1 MARTIAIVMAAG
13 MGTRMKSKRSK
24 VLFEIA
30 GRPLVYYPVRAA
42 LAAGADFAVLVTSP
56 SGREQVAEAL
66 SGGVDAAQFSCV
78 VQDPPR
84 GTGDAVM
91 VAMRDAAASGCQRV
105 LIVSGDTPLISA
117 DDLAPLFAALTEAP
131 GAKVTF
137 LTFQAADATG
147 YGRVLR
153 DAKGNVSEIREHR
166 DLRSDAERQVREV
179 NAGFYLVDAAFLRE
193 ALQGLKPENSQGEY
207 YLTDVVR
214 LAAQSGGA
222 IAVSRP
228 EQNLMGINDRVQLAD
243 AERLLFRRIADQH
256 RRAGVSITGDVC
268 IDDGVVIE
276 QDVSIAAGVCLRGTV
291 HIAER
296 ASIDVGC
303 VIEDS
308 SIGAESKVLPY
319 CVIASSTVGQR
330 TQIGPFA
337 HLRPDSIIEDE
348 AKIGN
353 FVETKK
359 TRMGRG
365 AKANHLTY
373 LGDADVGEGSNIGAG
388 TICCNYDGFNK
399 SKTTIGKN
407 VFIGSDSQLV
417 APVTVGDDAYVA
429 TATTVTENVP
439 AEALAIGRV
448 RQSNKA
454 GYAKLLREKLSA
466 RKKAGH

>member
-1 MARTIAIVMAAG
+1 MAAG
-13 MGTRMKSKRSK
+13 LGTRMKSKRPK
-24 VLFEIA
+24 VLFAIA
-30 GRPLVYYPVRAA
+30 GRPLVYYPVQAA
-42 LAAGADFAVLVTSP
+42 LAAGAEFTLLVTSP
-56 SGREQVAEAL
+56 SGQKQVAEAL
-66 SGGVDAAQFSCV
+66 GGHVDAERFSCV

-91 VAMRDAAASGCQRV
+91 VAMRAAAAAACQRV
-105 LIVSGDTPLISA
+105 LIVSGDTPLISV
-117 DDLAPLFAALTEAP
+117 DDLRPMFDAFTATPSAKLAL
-131 GAKVTF
+131 
-137 LTFQAADATG
+137 LTFVAADATG

-153 DAKGNVSEIREHR
+153 DAQGQVSEIREHR
-166 DLRSDAERQVREV
+166 DLKSDAERQVREV

-193 ALQGLKPENSQGEY
+193 ALQSLKPENSQGEY
-207 YLTDVVR
+207 YLTDIVR

-243 AERLLFRRIADQH
+243 AERLLFRRIADRH
-256 RRAGVSITGDVC
+256 RRAGVSITGEVC
-268 IDDGVVIE
+268 IDEGVLIE
-276 QDVSIAAGVCLRGTV
+276 PDASIAAGVSLRGAV
-291 HIAER
+291 RIGEG
-296 ASIDVGC
+296 ASIDVGS
-303 VIEDS
+303 VIENS
-308 SIGAESKVLPY
+308 SIGADSKVLPY
-319 CVIASSTVGQR
+319 CVITSSSVGQK

-337 HLRPDSIIEDE
+337 HLRPDSVIEDE

-417 APVTVGDDAYVA
+417 APVTVGDGAYVA
-429 TATTVTENVP
+429 TATTVTEDVP
-439 AEALAIGRV
+439 SDALAIGRT
-448 RQSNKA
+448 RQANKP
-454 GYAKLLREKLSA
+454 GYAKLLREKLGA
-466 RKKAGH
+466 RKKGAH

>member
-1 MARTIAIVMAAG
+1 MAAG
-13 MGTRMKSKRSK
+13 LGTRMKSQRPK
-24 VLFEIA
+24 VLFTIA

-42 LAAGADFAVLVTSP
+42 LGCGADFALLVTSP
-56 SGREQVAEAL
+56 GGQQQVAEAL
-66 SGGVDAAQFSCV
+66 AGHVDAQRFSCV

-84 GTGDAVM
+84 GTGDAVR
-91 VAMRDAAASGCQRV
+91 VAMRAAAAADCQRV
-105 LIVSGDTPLISA
+105 LIVSGDTPLIDA
-117 DDLAPLFAALTEAP
+117 DDLTPMVDALAAAP
-131 GAKVTF
+131 GAKLAL
-137 LTFQAADATG
+137 LTFVAADATG

-153 DAKGNVSEIREHR
+153 DAQGKVSEIREHR

-179 NAGFYLVDAAFLRE
+179 NAGFYLVDAAFLRS
-193 ALQGLKPENSQGEY
+193 ALQTLKPENSQGEY
-207 YLTDVVR
+207 YLTDIVR
-214 LAAQSGGA
+214 LAAQAGGA
-222 IAVSRP
+222 VAVSRP

-268 IDDGVVIE
+268 IDEGVVIE
-276 QDVSIAAGVCLRGTV
+276 QDACVGAGVALRGKV
-291 HIAER
+291 HIGAR
-296 ASIDVGC
+296 ASIDVGS
-303 VIEDS
+303 VIENS
-308 SIGAESKVLPY
+308 SIGADTKVLPY
-319 CVIASSTVGQR
+319 CVISSSSVGQKV
-330 TQIGPFA
+330 QLGPFA
-337 HLRPDSIIEDE
+337 HLRPDSVIEDE

-359 TRMGRG
+359 TRMRRG

-373 LGDADVGEGSNIGAG
+373 LGDADVGENSNIGAG

-448 RQSNKA
+448 RQSNKP
-454 GYAKLLREKLSA
+454 GYAKLLRERLNA
-466 RKKAGH
+466 RKKGEH